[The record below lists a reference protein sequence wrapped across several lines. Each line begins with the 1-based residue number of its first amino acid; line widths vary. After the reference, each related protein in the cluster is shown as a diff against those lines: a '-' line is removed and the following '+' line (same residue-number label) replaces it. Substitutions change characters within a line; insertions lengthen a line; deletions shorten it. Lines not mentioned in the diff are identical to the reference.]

1 MAQASIVGESEI
13 PDAFGEVSL
22 HCKNGLLIMSTKVN
36 ARWAS
41 NSEAYNRFRPGV
53 PESVLQR
60 IVALFGNTIDCVVDL
75 GCGTGLSTMPWGSF
89 ANQVIG
95 IDPSDEMLAIAKRG
109 ASDGIQFLNGSGQS
123 IPLPNASV
131 DIVACH
137 ASIHWMDPEPSM
149 AEIMRVL
156 KPQGMFVLLNH
167 NWPPL
172 SNDLELDALYF
183 KFKSAL
189 GALVTERGLYANYFY
204 RIDRFSKWLYDSTR
218 FEYFREFHTHQS
230 VEWTEAEY
238 LGFTYTYGDLALMLQ
253 EGVSKHDMCLEQL
266 EQAVARYFS
275 SAPVKEFMF
284 SWRVDLFKN
293 KKG

>member
-1 MAQASIVGESEI
+1 
-13 PDAFGEVSL
+13 
-22 HCKNGLLIMSTKVN
+22 MSTMVN
-36 ARWAS
+36 QRWAR
-41 NSEAYNRFRPGV
+41 NSEAYNRYRPGL
-53 PESVLQR
+53 PEAVLQR
-60 IVALFGNTIDCVVDL
+60 IAALFGTAIECVVDL
-75 GCGTGLSTMPWGSF
+75 GCGTGLSTMPWAPL

-95 IDPSDEMLAIAKRG
+95 IDPSDEMLAIANRG
-109 ASDGIQFLNGSGQS
+109 ACASIRFMKGTGQS

-183 KFKSAL
+183 KFKSTL
-189 GALVTERGLYANYFY
+189 GALVAERGLYANYFY
-204 RIDRFSKWLYDSTR
+204 RIDRFSKWLYESKR
-218 FEYFREFHTHQS
+218 FDYFREFHAHQLVS
-230 VEWTEAEY
+230 WTQAEY
-238 LGFTYTYGDLALMLQ
+238 LGFTYTYGDLALLLQ
-253 EGVSKHDMCLEQL
+253 EGVLKRDMHLDQL
-266 EQAVARYFS
+266 EEAVARYFS
-275 SAPVKEFMF
+275 NTPVNEFMF

-293 KKG
+293 KIG